1 MAHPALSSHPRPRPG
16 RKAGRWLWG
25 LGLSAVVAIVAGAVY
40 VRLFAN
46 PFFDATPKGPPP
58 PPHLCPIQLPN
69 GSTPVTILEQ
79 PLHGSSYGDRRYR
92 VRFESR
98 LLNGIDRPLPVQMF
112 HDPADVYWYPAF
124 EDEGYLRLAGKEGEV
139 LIDLTRGATLD
150 VTRDQGEMYVAE
162 VGSANHS
169 AAMPGQRVHGVLAES
184 PGIFIG
190 RLERKDGWNHFVP
203 ARDDAPR

>member
-1 MAHPALSSHPRPRPG
+1 
-16 RKAGRWLWG
+16 
-25 LGLSAVVAIVAGAVY
+25 LGFAAVLFVVAGAVY
-40 VRLFAN
+40 VHLFAN

-79 PLHGSSYGDRRYR
+79 AIHNSTFGERRYR
-92 VRFESR
+92 VRFESP
-98 LLNGIDRPLPVQMF
+98 LLNGIDRPLPGRMF
-112 HDPADVYWYPAF
+112 HETTDVYWYPAF
-124 EDEGYLRLAGKEGEV
+124 EDEGYLRLVDKQGEV
-139 LIDLTRGATLD
+139 LIDLTRGATLA

-162 VGSANHS
+162 VGSASYS

-190 RLERKDGWNHFVP
+190 RLELKDGWNHFVP
-203 ARDDAPR
+203 ARDDGPR

>member
-1 MAHPALSSHPRPRPG
+1 MAHSALSSQHRSKPG
-16 RKAGRWLWG
+16 RRTGRWLWG
-25 LGLSAVVAIVAGAVY
+25 IGFTAVLAVVAGAVY

-79 PLHGSSYGDRRYR
+79 TIHGSPYGERRHR

-98 LLNGIDRPLPVQMF
+98 LLNGIDRPLLGEMF
-112 HDPADVYWYPAF
+112 HEPTDVYWYPAF
-124 EDEGYLRLAGKEGEV
+124 EDEGYLRIAGKKGEV
-139 LIDLTRGATLD
+139 LIDLTHGSTLD
-150 VTRDQGEMYVAE
+150 VTRDQGEMYAVE
-162 VGSANHS
+162 ISTGSNRWPTAS
-169 AAMPGQRVHGVLAES
+169 DRVHGVLAES

-190 RLERKDGWNHFVP
+190 RLERKYDWTHFVP